1 MNAPWASSNLGDL
14 RGAMVRAENK
24 AAEKIIQKG
33 GSVDDELGA
42 MLGSLRLDYLRA
54 KLDENE
60 VDVDSLKLMS
70 EEDLREMGIAKGPRV
85 KLMKRVQSELFGL
98 SVGAGRGSREETT
111 VSESGTSE
119 SSF

>member
-1 MNAPWASSNLGDL
+1 
-14 RGAMVRAENK
+14 
-24 AAEKIIQKG
+24 
-33 GSVDDELGA
+33 

-54 KLDENE
+54 VLDENE

-98 SVGAGRGSREETT
+98 SVGGGSGGSDMREKTT